1 MKYMLM
7 MHTGQSQTEG
17 IFSWPEEDVKAH
29 IAFQHDLDQE
39 LRDSGELLYSEGL
52 SFPEQAKV
60 VRYEGIGSP
69 QVTDGPFPESKE
81 FLIGFWIIDCESP
94 ERAVE
99 IAGKASAAPGA
110 GGVPLGIPIELRPIM
125 G

>member
-7 MHTGQSQTEG
+7 MHTGRSQTEG

-29 IAFQHDLDQE
+29 IAFQQEFGQE
-39 LRDSGELLYSEGL
+39 LRDNGELLYAEGL
-52 SFPEQAKV
+52 TFPEQAKI
-60 VRYEGIGSP
+60 VRYEGSGSP

-81 FLIGFWIIDCESP
+81 FLIGFWIVDCESY

-99 IAGKASAAPGA
+99 IAGKASAAPGRA
-110 GGVPLGIPIELRPIM
+110 GAPLGLPIELRPIM